1 MSTGSASRVELIAF
15 GNEHLKITPLPNQAS
30 SVRSEIS
37 EKMCEIDIVIVNNT
51 EYDFELDK
59 EIGSSLTCA
68 VLSTGFKVIVS
79 LLKKSVSKR
88 FTYQCLF
95 QVNDGKFVEGSEP
108 PSVIKKMS
116 QGVFSVS
123 GPEGSAP
130 DVWVFYC
137 NKERIGEKVGLTFH
151 WTSGATATADGGVSG
166 ETTAWTGQD
175 MAPWSNYLEVMADA
189 DSWTFT
195 VQQTPASY
203 AVPGRTAGELT
214 IGSWTS
220 SNYDTAF
227 TTDSRHLLKE
237 MNMSNIRLIRDNSL
251 RPTSET
257 IEWTQISRSLMGC
270 EEDYLLVDYFQQ
282 GNRGRKFKVFINEAT
297 TPPNVFET
305 SGYNG
310 KLHFGFLTFSSDD
323 GAVFF
328 VIHPNSWG
336 PYQHRFKTN
345 TFTQFVKDGKH
356 I

>member
-1 MSTGSASRVELIAF
+1 
-15 GNEHLKITPLPNQAS
+15 
-30 SVRSEIS
+30 
-37 EKMCEIDIVIVNNT
+37 MCDIDIVIVNNT

-59 EIGSSLTCA
+59 ETGSIG
-68 VLSTGFKVIVS
+68 FQVIVS

-95 QVNDGKFVEGSEP
+95 QVNNGKFVEGSEP
-108 PSVIKKMS
+108 PPVIKKMS
-116 QGVFSVS
+116 QCVFSVM
-123 GPEGSAP
+123 GSAP
-130 DVWVFYC
+130 NGKVFYC
-137 NKERIGEKVGLTFH
+137 NKERISEKVGLTFH
-151 WTSGATATADGGVSG
+151 WTSGATPTANGGVSG
-166 ETTAWTGQD
+166 ETAAWTGQD

-203 AVPGRTAGELT
+203 AVPGRAAGQLT
-214 IGSWTS
+214 FSSWTNL
-220 SNYDTAF
+220 NYDTAF